1 MKLSLI
7 DLCSIIFLHKLNNH
21 IQTKGEIEMIQI
33 ISGEKGEGKTKKLI
47 AMANEAGKTSNGHV
61 VFIDDDNR
69 HMYDLH
75 YNIRFV
81 KTNFQ
86 MDDQKIFFGFL
97 CGILS
102 QDNDIE
108 QIYIDGLH
116 NIVKNLESEDI
127 ADFVKGLEVLSETES
142 VDFKLIISG
151 STEALPEIAK
161 QYVL

>member
-1 MKLSLI
+1 
-7 DLCSIIFLHKLNNH
+7 
-21 IQTKGEIEMIQI
+21 MIQI
-33 ISGEKGEGKTKKLI
+33 LAGEKGEGKTKRLLE
-47 AMANEAGKTSNGHV
+47 MANEAGKNSKGHV

-81 KTNFQ
+81 KTNFA
-86 MDDQKIFFGFL
+86 MNDQKILFGFI

-116 NIVKNLESEDI
+116 NIVENITNEDV
-127 ADFVKGLEVLSETES
+127 AEFTAELGKLSAENGVDFV
-142 VDFKLIISG
+142 FIIS
-151 STEALPEIAK
+151 SKVDTLPEGIK
-161 QYVL
+161 RYVI